1 MNHITKNGGVSD
13 KMIIPESSPKKPNKL
28 LLDSTSS
35 PKMKENELL
44 DFSICNQNNNIK
56 TPFDDF

>member
-1 MNHITKNGGVSD
+1 MNLVSA
-13 KMIIPESSPKKPNKL
+13 PKSDFEKANDFEFDP
-28 LLDSTSS
+28 TSS

-44 DFSICNQNNNIK
+44 DFSICNANNNIK